1 MNASATASR
10 RDEPLDPVQRARHYN
25 SHPSQVEAIDLVEE
39 MPFNLGNAWK
49 YLHRADEKGATLQDL
64 NKALWY
70 VRREARRHRIAAR
83 SRRLPA
89 EIVVRPAVAALARKF
104 LKFEN
109 GLRREVFSALW
120 SAFKVEHLPSG
131 FGGAST
137 HLATAERLLCE
148 LIRAAEVSK

>member
-1 MNASATASR
+1 MNATATASR

-83 SRRLPA
+83 SRRLPR
-89 EIVVRPAVAALARKF
+89 ETLVRPAVGALARKF
-104 LKFEN
+104 LKFES

-120 SAFKVEHLPSG
+120 LAYTTGHREGSAGPASHLSQ
-131 FGGAST
+131 
-137 HLATAERLLCE
+137 AERLLCE
-148 LIRAAEVSK
+148 LIRAMEASK